1 MSPSPQ
7 SNGLGRRGR
16 HCTLCEVQAGIAGLV
31 SPGPTTAGARLTDD
45 SGDVVSDATTP
56 RHGPRAAPAGVP
68 NHRISDMQ

>member
-1 MSPSPQ
+1 MSSSPQ

-31 SPGPTTAGARLTDD
+31 LPGPTTACARLTDD
-45 SGDVVSDATTP
+45 SGDIVSDVTTL

-68 NHRISDMQ
+68 DHRTSDMQ